1 MIMIKYMSHF
11 LALSAAS
18 SFSLLLFLV
27 IVSMSLDLADLLG
40 VFKGRV
46 IGVFLVFLTIFV
58 AFMNVKMWKIVL
70 KKLRGENE

>member
-40 VFKGRV
+40 VFKGRI

-70 KKLRGENE
+70 KKLRGENG

>member
-46 IGVFLVFLTIFV
+46 IKVFLVFLTIFV
-58 AFMNVKMWKIVL
+58 AFMNVRMWEIVL